1 MENKRGAVIEP
12 CAIPTSIFLLDEYV
26 LLSRV
31 QIQLSDKRFSRY
43 LNIICKAIIPAFSVY
58 KVVWHATHGHKAF
71 QHRKT
76 VAKVLFFLRFF
87 NMTCEFY

>member
-1 MENKRGAVIEP
+1 MFFCFDNTFGRSCIRMENKRGAVIEP

-43 LNIICKAIIPAFSVY
+43 LNIICKAIIPAFQFI
-58 KVVWHATHGHKAF
+58 K
-71 QHRKT
+71 
-76 VAKVLFFLRFF
+76 
-87 NMTCEFY
+87 